1 MKCIFCF
8 LKDSHQAELR
18 LLSQMQDERFENI
31 LKKYK
36 KLFISG
42 FVQSLSGE
50 VCKHHKVAEERK
62 ILSFLEKIR
71 QEEIETFFDSIISK
85 VYLEWIK
92 GNSDIAINSLR
103 KLIKDEGLDEEK
115 FLTNVADYLFFRGRK
130 ISKSDILN
138 TYDMFHIPFD
148 KRYLISNQRFSLNGH
163 PLLYLGGS
171 TYNVRQELDVSE
183 EELEKLAFSSFYI
196 RDKSFEVIDLRN
208 PFYIFYD
215 HLDEMDKIN
224 ILPKINLKEIKSRLF
239 FLILSSLCCFEKRI
253 QQKLKAENSNIFFEE
268 YVIPQTLTQ
277 VYKSLGKKGILF
289 PSTRIK
295 ENKDINLSNNLYRS
309 NLAIFTM
316 YNPDR
321 HYDRE
326 LYESLIISNPISIK
340 NIEKFDI
347 TEEHLALLDIEIID
361 IMFEVYKLSD
371 GTKASSILIKQSNN
385 LFAFQRKLL
394 YFLCMKKSKNE
405 ELEEI
410 RRDTLTT
417 NEIEN
422 IRGII
427 EKREKNN
434 LKEITNSEKIESFLI
449 YNFLVKE
456 CFEILEENNGK
467 II

>member
-42 FVQSLSGE
+42 FIQSLGGE
-50 VCKHHKVAEERK
+50 ICEHHKVVEEK
-62 ILSFLEKIR
+62 KIR
-71 QEEIETFFDSIISK
+71 FFLKKIKKEDIEQFFDKIIDT

-103 KLIKDEGLDEEK
+103 ELIETEKLNSEQ

-148 KRYLISNQRFSLNGH
+148 KRYLIGNQRFSLNGH

-171 TYNVRQELDVSE
+171 TYNVRQELDVDE

-196 RDKSFEVIDLRN
+196 KAESFEVIDLRN
-208 PFYIFYD
+208 PFYAFYD
-215 HLDEMDKIN
+215 HSNDDEEIEKIN
-224 ILPKINLKEIKSRLF
+224 ILPRINFKEIKRYLF
-239 FLILSSLCCFEKRI
+239 FLILSSMCCFEKRV
-253 QQKLKAENSNIFFEE
+253 QQKLKAENINIFFEE

-277 VYKSLGKKGILF
+277 VYKSLGKKGLLF

-295 ENKDINLSNNLYRS
+295 ENKEVDLINNLYRA
-309 NLAIFTM
+309 NLVIFTA
-316 YNPDR
+316 YNPKR

-347 TEEHLALLDIEIID
+347 TKEHLLPLSEEIVNITHKIYKMVDEIED
-361 IMFEVYKLSD
+361 SL
-371 GTKASSILIKQSNN
+371 ILIKQSNN
-385 LFAFQRKLL
+385 LFTFQRKLL
-394 YFLCMKKSKNE
+394 YFLCMKKNRNKD
-405 ELEEI
+405 LERI
-410 RRDTLTT
+410 RRIIFSKS
-417 NEIEN
+417 EIEK
-422 IRGII
+422 IEKII
-427 EKREKNN
+427 ERREKEN

-456 CFEILEENNGK
+456 CFEILEEK
-467 II
+467 